1 MSGAR
6 GLCGGVCS
14 EKTCIGLI
22 SNSTLLEV
30 SSGLSSAEIGMQNLK
45 GVIVRGG
52 IAKLSGR
59 AANFVLRLGVMAALA
74 RMLDPQ
80 DFGLVAMTAAVTGMF
95 QLFTTAG
102 LSSATVQSDTITDEQ
117 ISTLFWINLLV
128 GTILGL
134 LCAATAPALVKFYHE
149 PRLFWL
155 TVVTGTGFVLSALA
169 VQHSALLERQLRYT
183 TLAIIE
189 LLSQLASVVAAIGM
203 ALGGLGYWA
212 ILGMTLV
219 STAVYAV
226 CVWGA
231 TGWIP
236 GPPRRTAGV
245 RGMLSFGG
253 ILTLNNLVI
262 YVAYNFDK
270 LLIGRYWGV
279 HALGIYE
286 RGYRLVNLPTS
297 ELNAAIGGVAFSG
310 LSRIQNDP
318 ARLRSYFLK
327 GYTLVLSMTL
337 PITIFCAV
345 FVDDII
351 GFLLGPKW
359 KDVAVIFRLLTPTI
373 LIFGII
379 NPFSWLLY
387 SIGLQVRSLNTAL
400 VIAPLVITAY
410 IIGLPYGPRGVAF
423 AYSAAMIL
431 WCVPHVLWCLHGTLI
446 SPRAVLVA
454 AGRPLV
460 AGTVAVAV
468 ALVAQFYLGE
478 LDAHFWKLLIGGGTI
493 VAIYSWVLLFLMG
506 QKTFYFGLYQEL
518 KSSFPVR

>member
-1 MSGAR
+1 
-6 GLCGGVCS
+6 
-14 EKTCIGLI
+14 
-22 SNSTLLEV
+22 
-30 SSGLSSAEIGMQNLK
+30 MQNLK
-45 GVIVRGG
+45 GMVVRGG
-52 IAKLSGR
+52 FAKLSGR
-59 AANFVLRLGVMAALA
+59 AANLVLRLGVMAALA
-74 RMLDPQ
+74 RILNPQ
-80 DFGLVAMTAAVTGMF
+80 DFGLVAMTTAVTGVF
-95 QLFTTAG
+95 HLLASAG
-102 LSSATVQSDTITDEQ
+102 LSEATVQSDTITDEQ
-117 ISTLFWINLLV
+117 KSTLFWINLLV

-134 LCAATAPALVKFYHE
+134 LCVALAPALVKLYHE

-155 TVVTGTGFVLSALA
+155 TVVAGAGFVLSALA
-169 VQHSALLERQLRYT
+169 VQHSALLRRQLRYT
-183 TLAIIE
+183 TLTIIE
-189 LLSQLASVVAAIGM
+189 VLSQLASVAAGVGM
-203 ALGGLGYWA
+203 ALGGLGYWT

-219 STAVYAV
+219 SNAVYAV

-245 RGMLSFGG
+245 RNMLSFGG
-253 ILTLNNLVI
+253 IITLQNAVV
-262 YVAYNFDK
+262 YVAYNFEK
-270 LLIGRYWGV
+270 VLLGRFWGAD
-279 HALGIYE
+279 ALGIYE
-286 RGYRLVNLPTS
+286 RGYRLVNLPTA
-297 ELNAAIGGVAFSG
+297 ELNGAIGEVAFSG

-327 GYTLVLSMTL
+327 GYALVLSMTL

-351 GFLLGPKW
+351 GLLLGPKW

-379 NPFSWLLY
+379 NPFAWLQY
-387 SIGLQVRSLNTAL
+387 SIGHQVRGLKIDL
-400 VIAPLVITAY
+400 VIAPLVIAAY

-423 AYSAAMIL
+423 AYSAAMTL

-460 AGTVAVAV
+460 AGTMAAAV
-468 ALVAQFYLGE
+468 ALVAQLYLGE
-478 LDAHFWKLLIGGGTI
+478 SGGHFWKLLIGGGTI

-518 KSSFPVR
+518 KSSFSVR

>member
-1 MSGAR
+1 
-6 GLCGGVCS
+6 
-14 EKTCIGLI
+14 
-22 SNSTLLEV
+22 
-30 SSGLSSAEIGMQNLK
+30 MQNLK
-45 GVIVRGG
+45 GMIVRGG
-52 IAKLSGR
+52 FAKLSGR
-59 AANFVLRLGVMAALA
+59 AVNLVLRLGVMAALA

-80 DFGLVAMTAAVTGMF
+80 DFGLVAMTAAVTGVF
-95 QLFTTAG
+95 RLFTTAG

-155 TVVTGTGFVLSALA
+155 TVVTGAGFVLSALA
-169 VQHSALLERQLRYT
+169 VQHSALLQRQLRYT
-183 TLAIIE
+183 TLTIIE
-189 LLSQLASVVAAIGM
+189 LLSQLASVAAGVGM

-236 GPPRRTAGV
+236 GPPRRTVGV
-245 RGMLSFGG
+245 RNMLSFGG
-253 ILTLNNLVI
+253 IITLQGLVG
-262 YVAYNFDK
+262 YVANNFDK
-270 LLIGRYWGV
+270 LLLGRYWGAD
-279 HALGIYE
+279 ALGIYE
-286 RGYRLVNLPTS
+286 RGYRLVNLPTA
-297 ELNAAIGGVAFSG
+297 ELNGAIGEVAFSG

-379 NPFSWLLY
+379 DPFVWLLY
-387 SIGLQVRSLNTAL
+387 STGLQVRGLKIDLVLASL
-400 VIAPLVITAY
+400 VIAAYVIA
-410 IIGLPYGPRGVAF
+410 LPYGPPGVAF

-431 WCVPHVLWCLHGTLI
+431 WCVPHILWCLHGTLI
-446 SPRAVLVA
+446 APRAVLVA
-454 AGRPLV
+454 AGRPLF
-460 AGTVAVAV
+460 AGTLAAAV
-468 ALVAQFYLGE
+468 ALVTQFYLGE
-478 LDAHFWKLLIGGGTI
+478 SVAHFWKLLIGGSTI
-493 VAIYSWVLLFLMG
+493 VAIYSWVLLFLLG
-506 QKTFYFGLYQEL
+506 QKTFYFRLYQEL
-518 KSSFPVR
+518 KSSFAVR